1 MKSTSF
7 HISLCTSFVLNFVPF
22 TLEGIE
28 RLPLVF
34 FGTMP
39 DQSEIILKTTL
50 NRKDLSSRCSRQWI
64 DVSFPANAPD
74 NFVLVF
80 QNFYTASITL
90 SQEYPDGP
98 KVLVDNFRLMECAHN
113 ENDAQ
118 NWHQLSSSDF
128 KQKINLTKPLKI
140 LLYQPSSTWA
150 KYELRNIKMVQSDD
164 ARSSNATYTED
175 SESISSCILSDWKL
189 ITEASF
195 AQSKLRDLPEI
206 SSQSGIDSRR
216 QAKRAAARRKDR
228 RASSAVPMSTMA
240 SDTSASVTTSV
251 GAGKY

>member
-1 MKSTSF
+1 
-7 HISLCTSFVLNFVPF
+7 
-22 TLEGIE
+22 
-28 RLPLVF
+28 
-34 FGTMP
+34 MP

-64 DVSFPANAPD
+64 DVSFPANSPD

-90 SQEYPDGP
+90 SQEYPDGA

-118 NWHQLSSSDF
+118 HWHQISSSDF

-140 LLYQPSSTWA
+140 LLYQPSSVWA
-150 KYELRNIKMVQSDD
+150 KYELRNIKIVQGDD
-164 ARSSNATYTED
+164 ARSSSATYTED
-175 SESISSCILSDWKL
+175 SDSISSCILSDWKL

-228 RASSAVPMSTMA
+228 RASSAVPLSTMT
-240 SDTSASVTTSV
+240 SDTSASVAASSGASKYWLFDADGLVSSDVSV
-251 GAGKY
+251 GR